1 MKLQPKS
8 SIISSV
14 HNSFLKP
21 SLASVKLS
29 PLKQHMVKPVLS
41 IIYAIVSQ
49 YRASFI
55 RKTCKVEQVQAAF
68 LRSLLQ
74 AHQHTE
80 FGRKH
85 GFSDIKT
92 IAQFRSRIPV
102 QPYSAF
108 APYTERIANGET
120 NILTPDPIIYINIS
134 SGSTGTKKLIPV
146 TQRSRQFLSKAS
158 RAAMGFSV
166 AAARREQLPLG
177 KMLFTL
183 SVNPLGYTKSGV
195 AYAPVSTSDLRL
207 MDVASRQLFAH
218 PFEAFRISDTATR
231 FYLCLLFALRDRQLR
246 LISATFPVAALQ
258 LCQHLEKNAE
268 SLIHDLETGEIT
280 SQLKLEP
287 DLRVKLERQWSAD
300 PQRAAELRHQLK
312 THGRLTPKQAWTELS
327 FLITARGGTS
337 EFYFDRF
344 PDYFGKIPVF
354 GGIYACAEGVIG
366 VHRDFNTDG
375 AVLAIESGF
384 FEFIPEDQWE
394 VEYPQTLLPW
404 EVKQGECYRIVMSNY
419 SGFYRYDLGDVV
431 EIEGFLGQTPLIVF
445 RYRRGGVMS
454 ASTEKTTE
462 AHAIHA
468 MQKLQQRFNI
478 SLENFCITLSE
489 DEIPPHYL
497 VNIELATGDIL
508 SEPELFLQ
516 QFDVTMKEVNAFYDI
531 KRRDQIPLPR
541 LRFLQPGSF
550 STLRQRMIDR
560 GIAEAQ
566 LKFPHVTEDRQW
578 LAGLIIEREV
588 RLAGDRVK

>member
-1 MKLQPKS
+1 
-8 SIISSV
+8 
-14 HNSFLKP
+14 
-21 SLASVKLS
+21 
-29 PLKQHMVKPVLS
+29 MVNPVLS
-41 IIYAIVSQ
+41 IIYAIASQ
-49 YRASFI
+49 YQTSFT
-55 RKTCKVEQVQAAF
+55 RKTYQTERVQTAF

-74 AHQHTE
+74 AHQGTE
-80 FGRKH
+80 FGREY

-108 APYTERIANGET
+108 APYTERMANGET
-120 NILTPDPIIYINIS
+120 NILTPDPLIYINIS

-146 TQRSRQFLSKAS
+146 TQRSRQFLSKSS
-158 RAAMGFSV
+158 RAAMGFAV
-166 AAARREQLPLG
+166 AAARRERIPLG

-183 SVNPLGYTKSGV
+183 SVNPLGYTNSGI

-207 MDVASRQLFAH
+207 MDAASRQLFAH

-258 LCQHLEKNAE
+258 LCQYLEQHAE
-268 SLIHDLETGEIT
+268 SLIHDLETGEIA
-280 SQLKLEP
+280 SDLKLEP
-287 DLRVKLERQWSAD
+287 DLRFKLERQWSAD

-312 THGRLTPKQAWTELS
+312 THGRLTPKQAWTDLS

-337 EFYFDRF
+337 DFYFDRF
-344 PDYFGKIPVF
+344 PDYFGQIPIF
-354 GGIYACAEGVIG
+354 GGIYACAEGVMG

-375 AVLAIESGF
+375 AILAIESGF

-404 EVKQGECYRIVMSNY
+404 EVKPGKYYRIVMSNY

-431 EIEGFLGQTPLIVF
+431 EIEGFSGQTPLIIF
-445 RYRRGGVMS
+445 RHRRGGVMS

-462 AHAIHA
+462 AHAIYT
-468 MQKLQQRFNI
+468 MQRLQQQFDI

-489 DEIPPHYL
+489 DKIPPHYL
-497 VNIELATGDIL
+497 VNIELAAGDTL
-508 SEPELFLQ
+508 SEPEHFLQ
-516 QFDVTMKEVNAFYDI
+516 QFDATMKEVNAFYGI

-578 LAGLIIEREV
+578 LSDLIIEQEV
-588 RLAGDRVK
+588 RLAGDRA

>member
-1 MKLQPKS
+1 
-8 SIISSV
+8 
-14 HNSFLKP
+14 
-21 SLASVKLS
+21 
-29 PLKQHMVKPVLS
+29 MVNPVLS
-41 IIYAIVSQ
+41 ILSAIVSQ
-49 YRASFI
+49 YRANFI
-55 RKTCKVEQVQAAF
+55 RKTCKIERVQTAF

-74 AHQHTE
+74 THQETE

-85 GFSDIKT
+85 GFSNIKT
-92 IAQFRSRIPV
+92 IAQFQSKIPV

-108 APYTERIANGET
+108 ASYTERMANGET
-120 NILTPDPIIYINIS
+120 NVLTPDPLIYINIS

-146 TQRSRQFLSKAS
+146 TQRSRQFLSKSS
-158 RAAMGFSV
+158 RAAMGFAV
-166 AAARREQLPLG
+166 AAARRAQIPLG

-183 SVNPLGYTKSGV
+183 SANPLGYTNSGI

-207 MDVASRQLFAH
+207 MDAVSRQLFAH
-218 PFEAFRISDTATR
+218 PFEAFCIADTATR

-246 LISATFPVAALQ
+246 LISATFPIAALQ
-258 LCQHLEKNAE
+258 LCQYLENYAE
-268 SLIHDLETGEIT
+268 SLIHDLETGEIA
-280 SQLKLEP
+280 SELKLEP
-287 DLRVKLERQWSAD
+287 DLRFKLERQWSAD

-312 THGRLTPKQAWTELS
+312 THGRLTPNQAWSDLS

-344 PDYFGKIPVF
+344 PDYFGQIPIF
-354 GGIYACAEGVIG
+354 GGIYACAEGVMG

-375 AVLAIESGF
+375 AILAIESGF

-404 EVKQGECYRIVMSNY
+404 EVKQGEYYRIVMSNY

-431 EIEGFLGQTPLIVF
+431 EIEGFLGQTPLIIF
-445 RYRRGGVMS
+445 RHRRGGVMS

-462 AHAIHA
+462 AHAIHT
-468 MQKLQQRFNI
+468 MQRLQQKFDI

-497 VNIELATGDIL
+497 VNIELAAGDIL

-516 QFDVTMKEVNAFYDI
+516 QFDATMKEVNAFYDI

-541 LRFLQPGSF
+541 LRFLQTGSF

-566 LKFPHVTEDRQW
+566 LKFPHVTEDRRW
-578 LAGLIIEREV
+578 LSGLVIEQEI
-588 RLAGDRVK
+588 RLAGDRA

>member
-1 MKLQPKS
+1 
-8 SIISSV
+8 
-14 HNSFLKP
+14 
-21 SLASVKLS
+21 
-29 PLKQHMVKPVLS
+29 MVNPVLS
-41 IIYAIVSQ
+41 IIGAIASQ
-49 YRASFI
+49 YQTSFV
-55 RKTCKVEQVQAAF
+55 RKTYQTERVQTAF

-74 AHQHTE
+74 VHQETE
-80 FGRKH
+80 FGREH

-108 APYTERIANGET
+108 AAYTERMANGET
-120 NILTPDPIIYINIS
+120 NILTPDPLIYINIS

-158 RAAMGFSV
+158 RVAMGFAV

-183 SVNPLGYTKSGV
+183 SANPLGYTSSGI

-207 MDVASRQLFAH
+207 MDTVSRQVFAH

-231 FYLCLLFALRDRQLR
+231 FYICLLFALRDRQLR

-258 LCQHLEKNAE
+258 LCQYLEQYAE
-268 SLIHDLETGEIT
+268 SLIHDLETGEIA
-280 SQLKLEP
+280 SELKLEP
-287 DLRVKLERQWSAD
+287 DLRFKLERQWSAD
-300 PQRAAELRHQLK
+300 PQRAAQLRHQLK
-312 THGRLTPKQAWTELS
+312 THGRLTPKQAWSNLS
-327 FLITARGGTS
+327 FLTTARGGTS

-344 PDYFGKIPVF
+344 SDYFGQIPIF
-354 GGIYACAEGVIG
+354 GGTYACAEGVMG

-375 AVLAIESGF
+375 AILAIESGF

-431 EIEGFLGQTPLIVF
+431 EIEGFFGQTPLLIF
-445 RYRRGGVMS
+445 RHRSGGVMS
-454 ASTEKTTE
+454 SSTEKTTE
-462 AHAIHA
+462 AHAIHT
-468 MQKLQQRFNI
+468 MQKLQQQFDI
-478 SLENFCITLSE
+478 SLEDFCITLSE
-489 DEIPPHYL
+489 NEIPPHYL
-497 VNIELATGDIL
+497 VNIELAAEDTL
-508 SEPELFLQ
+508 SEPEQFLQ
-516 QFDVTMKEVNAFYDI
+516 QFDLTMKEVNAFYGI

-550 STLRQRMIDR
+550 SILRQRMIDR

-578 LAGLIIEREV
+578 LAGLIIEQEV
-588 RLAGDRVK
+588 RLAGDRA

>member
-1 MKLQPKS
+1 
-8 SIISSV
+8 
-14 HNSFLKP
+14 
-21 SLASVKLS
+21 
-29 PLKQHMVKPVLS
+29 MVNPVLS
-41 IIYAIVSQ
+41 IVYAIVSQ

-55 RKTCKVEQVQAAF
+55 RKTNNIERVQTAF

-74 AHQHTE
+74 VHQETE
-80 FGRKH
+80 FGHKH

-92 IAQFRSRIPV
+92 IAQFRSQIPV

-108 APYTERIANGET
+108 APYTERMANGEA
-120 NILTPDPIIYINIS
+120 NILTPDPLIYINIS

-146 TQRSRQFLSKAS
+146 TQRSRQFLSKAN
-158 RAAMGFSV
+158 RAAMGFVV
-166 AAARREQLPLG
+166 AAAKREQRPLG

-183 SVNPLGYTKSGV
+183 SVNPLGYTNSGI

-207 MDVASRQLFAH
+207 MDVASRQLFAN
-218 PFEAFRISDTATR
+218 PFEVFRVSDTATR
-231 FYLCLLFALRDRQLR
+231 LYLCLLFALRDRQLR

-258 LCQHLEKNAE
+258 LCQYLEQHAE
-268 SLIHDLETGEIT
+268 SLIHDLETGEIA
-280 SQLKLEP
+280 SELKLEP
-287 DLRVKLERQWSAD
+287 DLRFKLERQWSAD
-300 PQRAAELRHQLK
+300 PQRAAQLRHCLK
-312 THGRLTPKQAWTELS
+312 TYGRLTPNQAWSELS

-344 PDYFGKIPVF
+344 PDYFGQVPIF

-375 AVLAIESGF
+375 AILAIESGF

-404 EVKQGECYRIVMSNY
+404 EVKQGKYYRIVMSNY

-431 EIEGFLGQTPLIVF
+431 EIEGFFGQTPLVIF
-445 RYRRGGVMS
+445 RHRRGGVMS

-462 AHAIHA
+462 AHAIYT
-468 MQKLQQRFNI
+468 MQKLQQQFEI

-497 VNIELATGDIL
+497 INIELAAGDTL
-508 SEPELFLQ
+508 LEPEHFLQ
-516 QFDVTMKEVNAFYDI
+516 QFDDTMKEVNAFYEI

-541 LRFLQPGSF
+541 LRFLQAGSF
-550 STLRQRMIDR
+550 STLRQRMIDQ

-566 LKFPHVTEDRQW
+566 LKFPHVTEDRRW
-578 LAGLIIEREV
+578 LSGLVVEQEV
-588 RLAGDRVK
+588 RLADDRA